1 VRSWRKERREV
12 GEGPDRW
19 VSPVSRKKGKRGECQ
34 GRLAVPDFPELAQLG
49 HLKPFKKNC
58 FLFYFMFSAKLF
70 NK

>member
-19 VSPVSRKKGKRGECQ
+19 VPPVSRKKGKRGECQ

-49 HLKPFKKNC
+49 HLKPFFFKL
-58 FLFYFMFSAKLF
+58 FSLLFYVFSKAF
-70 NK
+70 Q